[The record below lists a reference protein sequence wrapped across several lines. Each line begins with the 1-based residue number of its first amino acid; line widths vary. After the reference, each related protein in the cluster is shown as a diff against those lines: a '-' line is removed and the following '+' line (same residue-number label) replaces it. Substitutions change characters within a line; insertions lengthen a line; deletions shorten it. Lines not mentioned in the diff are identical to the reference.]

1 VSDSEPH
8 LTHLATRWTLI
19 DRARG
24 TGDSASAA
32 RVQLLDRYYQ
42 VVKRFL
48 EKKLPHDRH
57 VAMEILG
64 RFCDGVLEG
73 ESFLFR
79 ANQKAGRFRYYLKRI
94 LSNKINDYY
103 RAGAPQVLDEV
114 SGKDAV
120 EAFPPGDKD
129 MQEFLDS
136 CSQEVLDGAWTMLHK
151 HEEATGQPFYT
162 VCRCQYANADK
173 RSAEKATLV
182 SQQLGKTITP
192 ENYRKLVERGQD
204 KLADLL
210 VAEVVRMLK
219 PFAPERISADMIEE
233 ELRELNLF
241 SFCERAV
248 QRYAAGA
255 AK

>member
-24 TGDSASAA
+24 TGDAASAA
-32 RVQLLDRYYQ
+32 RNELLERYYH

-48 EKKLPHDRH
+48 EKKLPHDRQ

-64 RFCDGVLEG
+64 RFCQGVLDG
-73 ESFLFR
+73 EKFLFQ

-114 SGKDAV
+114 SGEDVV
-120 EAFPPGDKD
+120 EPIPPGDKD
-129 MQEFLDS
+129 MKEFLDS
-136 CSQEVLDGAWTMLHK
+136 CSQEVLDAAWEMLQK
-151 HEEATGQPFYT
+151 HEDGTGQPFYT
-162 VCRCQYANADK
+162 VCRCQYAHADK
-173 RSAEKATLV
+173 RSAEKAALV
-182 SQQLGKTITP
+182 SQQLGKTITA

-204 KLADLL
+204 RLADLL

-219 PFAPERISADMIEE
+219 PFAPDGVSAEMIEE
-233 ELRELNLF
+233 DLRELNLF
-241 SFCERAV
+241 TFCEKAV
-248 QRYAAGA
+248 KRDVTQVI
-255 AK
+255 K